1 MREVFAAKVAPML
14 QRRETSETN
23 PRNLIAGRAQDC
35 WLKFGMLHIGVY
47 SALVPVGSR
56 VTERTHGPF

>member
-1 MREVFAAKVAPML
+1 MREAFAAKVAPML
-14 QRRETSETN
+14 QRSETSETS

-35 WLKFGMLHIGVY
+35 WLKFGMLDIGFY